1 MTNCITYVWRG
12 EARRWLLLGRVPQ
25 NVHYDLTTYRSPR
38 PCFHVGCLFKISMQ
52 ASVIST
58 CNLHLLAA
66 GRRYLTDLSNVGTCN
81 PEVFVHGAS
90 TLEITCNVMSLPN
103 STAAAAALC
112 PPSREPAD
120 GAAQLVHVFISFHF
134 FFCFHQ
140 SRFYVSFG
148 VARSCMTMNKYPY
161 QSNVSKR

>member
-25 NVHYDLTTYRSPR
+25 NVHYDLITYRSPR
-38 PCFHVGCLFKISMQ
+38 PCFHVVCLFKISMQ
-52 ASVIST
+52 ASVRST
-58 CNLHLLAA
+58 CNLPLLAA
-66 GRRYLTDLSNVGTCN
+66 RRRYLTDLSNVHVILRCLLI
-81 PEVFVHGAS
+81 VHGAS

-103 STAAAAALC
+103 STAAAAAAALC

-120 GAAQLVHVFISFHF
+120 GAAQLVHVFISFLF
-134 FFCFHQ
+134 FYSSVPLLCVVWSGQVVHD
-140 SRFYVSFG
+140 Y
-148 VARSCMTMNKYPY
+148 KYPY

>member
-38 PCFHVGCLFKISMQ
+38 PCFHVVCLFKISMQ

-58 CNLHLLAA
+58 CNLPLLAA
-66 GRRYLTDLSNVGTCN
+66 RRRYLTDLSNVHVILRCLFMGLQLSKL
-81 PEVFVHGAS
+81 H
-90 TLEITCNVMSLPN
+90 VMSC
-103 STAAAAALC
+103 LC
-112 PPSREPAD
+112 PTVQQQQHCALLHESPQT
-120 GAAQLVHVFISFHF
+120 AQRSWFMSSFLF
-134 FFCFHQ
+134 FSFLFHP

-148 VARSCMTMNKYPY
+148 VARSCMTINK
-161 QSNVSKR
+161 

>member
-38 PCFHVGCLFKISMQ
+38 PCFHVVCMFKISMQ

-58 CNLHLLAA
+58 CNLHLRAA

-103 STAAAAALC
+103 STAAAAAAALC
-112 PPSREPAD
+112 PSSREPSD
-120 GAAQLVHVFISFHF
+120 GAAQLVHVFVSFLFISFF
-134 FFCFHQ
+134 LFISPAFMC
-140 SRFYVSFG
+140 RLEWPG
-148 VARSCMTMNKYPY
+148 RA
-161 QSNVSKR
+161 